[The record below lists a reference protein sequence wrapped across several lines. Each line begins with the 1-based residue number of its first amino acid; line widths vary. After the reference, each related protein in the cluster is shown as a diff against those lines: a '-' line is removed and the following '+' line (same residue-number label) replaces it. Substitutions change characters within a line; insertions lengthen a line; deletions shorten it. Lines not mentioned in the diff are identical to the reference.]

1 MIKYPKIETIF
12 KRDPDTHK
20 IIPWDF
26 RRIEF
31 AMIDSWLVTEKIDGM
46 NIRIIYYPDTHRVI
60 FTGRTDKA
68 IIPQPLLDYLH
79 DVITPDKLAHVFK
92 PESEQTSE
100 KRAFRIILYGEGYGP
115 KIQSGGNYAPSPRF
129 RLFDVLI
136 IKPTPPQRLWL
147 NWESVEDIA
156 EKLGIKTAP
165 KLGIME
171 TAEIVSL
178 VEVGI
183 PSQVAKEEN
192 NMLYLSEGVVARTD
206 PLLLTRQGRR
216 VIWKLKTK
224 DFR

>member
-20 IIPWDF
+20 IIPWNF
-26 RRIEF
+26 RCVEF
-31 AMIDSWLVTEKIDGM
+31 AMINSWLVTEKIDGM
-46 NIRIIYYPDTHRVI
+46 NIRIIYYPDTNHIV

-92 PESEQTSE
+92 PESKQTSE
-100 KRAFRIILYGEGYGP
+100 KEAFHVILYGEGYGP

-136 IKPTPPQRLWL
+136 TKPTPPRRLWL

-192 NMLYLSEGVVARTD
+192 NMLYLAEGVVARTD

-216 VIWKLKTK
+216 IIWKLKTK